1 MSEGVCPPFVA
12 TGGHDVS
19 CRDDYSDSMTSS
31 TRASVQV
38 LKTDLHV
45 AVAQARRLEILP
57 DLARSTAAQQRC
69 AALSRK
75 VKLWRAR
82 SQVKLV
88 AVIDRKSKPVLLLS
102 LSIPSLVFAF
112 KVLIID

>member
-45 AVAQARRLEILP
+45 AVAQARRLEILT

-82 SQVKLV
+82 SQVSRRDRSKIETCIV
-88 AVIDRKSKPVLLLS
+88 VIVVYPVFGLC
-102 LSIPSLVFAF
+102 FQG
-112 KVLIID
+112 IDY